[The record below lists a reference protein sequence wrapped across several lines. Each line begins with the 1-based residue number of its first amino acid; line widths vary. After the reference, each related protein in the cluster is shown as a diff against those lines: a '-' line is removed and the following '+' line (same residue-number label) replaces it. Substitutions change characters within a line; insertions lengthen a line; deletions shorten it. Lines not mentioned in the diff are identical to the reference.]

1 MQTGMFKFRHILIF
15 MLKKII
21 RWLFLNLQLN
31 LTKKNGFNPMK
42 TYGSNPMPTV
52 EKPRL
57 KFTGYQP
64 ASQAPTLGNEGGS
77 PILPPGT
84 TALTRN
90 YAEHWRDAYNEVK
103 YCFEEGMIPEAAM
116 YELLEAMPSETLREL
131 VRKIAGTDA
140 SFLMTFTKQVRLVD
154 AVLNQLVYA
163 DGRLKET
170 AARQRIRRAR
180 ARLLLPRR
188 SDRRPR
194 RASARRRGST
204 CISPAHCRSAVSARV
219 SRPRGA

>member
-1 MQTGMFKFRHILIF
+1 
-15 MLKKII
+15 
-21 RWLFLNLQLN
+21 
-31 LTKKNGFNPMK
+31 
-42 TYGSNPMPTV
+42 MPTV
-52 EKPRL
+52 EKPKL

-64 ASQAPTLGNEGGS
+64 VFTGVQSPPPGNEGGS

-170 AARQRIRRAR
+170 AAEAGISLKDALTMSTRISQMLIKDLPKLYTIDRIQRMEQAFGDVIDEFLDADLQEKVLT
-180 ARLLLPRR
+180 RLAEL
-188 SDRRPR
+188 
-194 RASARRRGST
+194 T
-204 CISPAHCRSAVSARV
+204 KE
-219 SRPRGA
+219 